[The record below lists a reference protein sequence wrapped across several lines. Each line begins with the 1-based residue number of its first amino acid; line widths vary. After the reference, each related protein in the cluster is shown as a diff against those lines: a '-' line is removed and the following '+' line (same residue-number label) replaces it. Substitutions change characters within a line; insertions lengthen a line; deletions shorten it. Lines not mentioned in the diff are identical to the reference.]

1 MHLATYVHLLEQ
13 GSTTLAASYAVL
25 AEGHADEPEV
35 VAQAGRFRAQCE
47 EHTARLGPARAT
59 YGDHPAP
66 DRLHVAGLKEPRTGG
81 LGLLRDLHE
90 VYDYASHLD
99 IAWTLV
105 AKAAQGNR
113 DPELHGVATSCGG
126 QVSGQLAWLTT
137 QIGTAS
143 AQVLLVAD

>member
-1 MHLATYVHLLEQ
+1 MHLATYIQLLEQ
-13 GSTTLAASYAVL
+13 GSTTLARSYRVL

-35 VAQAGRFRAQCE
+35 VAQAGRFRRQCE
-47 EHTARLGPARAT
+47 AQSTRLGPARDR

-66 DRLHVAGLKEPRTGG
+66 DRLHVAGLEEARAGG

-113 DPELHGVATSCGG
+113 DTELHDVATSCG
-126 QVSGQLAWLTT
+126 SEIAAQLAWLTT
-137 QIGTAS
+137 QIGAAS
-143 AQVLLVAD
+143 AQALLVAD

>member
-1 MHLATYVHLLEQ
+1 MHLASYVHLLEE
-13 GSTTLAASYAVL
+13 GSTTLARSYSVL
-25 AEGHADEPEV
+25 AEGHRDEPEIV
-35 VAQAGRFRAQCE
+35 TQAGRFRRECE
-47 EHTARLGPARAT
+47 EHTTRLGPARAR

-66 DRLHVAGLKEPRTGG
+66 DRLHVAGLVEPRTGG

-90 VYDYASHLD
+90 VYDYTSHLD

-113 DPELHGVATSCGG
+113 DTELHNVATSCWGEI
-126 QVSGQLAWLTT
+126 SGQLAWLTT

>member
-13 GSTTLAASYAVL
+13 GSTTLADSYAVL

-35 VAQAGRFRAQCE
+35 VAQAARFRAQCE
-47 EHTARLGPARAT
+47 EHSARLGPARER

-66 DRLHVAGLKEPRTGG
+66 DRLHVAGVTEPRTGG

-113 DPELHGVATSCGG
+113 DPELQDVATSCGS
-126 QVSGQLAWLTT
+126 QVADQLAWLTT